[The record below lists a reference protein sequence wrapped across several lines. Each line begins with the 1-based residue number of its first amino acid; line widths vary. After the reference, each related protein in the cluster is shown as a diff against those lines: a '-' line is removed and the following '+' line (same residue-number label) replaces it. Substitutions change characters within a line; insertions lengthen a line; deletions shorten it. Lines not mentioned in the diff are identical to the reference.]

1 MQTKRGRPTKPP
13 TAGRKSPLGLR
24 VTPEIKDALDGAAQ
38 RNSRTQS
45 QEAELRIEATFRAE
59 QQLSQGLELVYGRQ
73 IAGLLTLLGH
83 VLRDLG
89 PMACTVANLS
99 AEVDP
104 DWLSNSFAVDQAEKA
119 INFIFDCIRPSGDPV
134 PAHLRGPLVIH
145 GTDMNAH
152 YRELGKGFATSYLRA
167 IGDPATA
174 LSPDLRRIGTEVRDR
189 LGPEVAGRIG
199 EEDPKDSTP

>member
-13 TAGRKSPLGLR
+13 TPGRKSPLGLR
-24 VTPEIKDALDGAAQ
+24 VTPEIKDALDSAAQ

-59 QQLSQGLELVYGRQ
+59 QQLSQGLELVYGKR

-89 PMACTVANLS
+89 PTASNVATLS

-104 DWLSNSFAVDQAEKA
+104 DWLSNPFAVDQAEKA
-119 INFIFDCIRPSGDPV
+119 IGFIFDAIRPEGDPV
-134 PAHLRGPLVIH
+134 PVHLRGPLVIF
-145 GTDMNAH
+145 GNDLNAIH
-152 YRELGKGFATSYLRA
+152 RELGKAMVAPYLAA
-167 IGDPATA
+167 IADPATA
-174 LSPDLRRIGTEVRDR
+174 LSADLQRIGTEVRDR
-189 LGPEVAGRIG
+189 LGAKVADRLG
-199 EEDPKDSTP
+199 EDQ